1 MRMITEL
8 SEHMPEFITITVR
21 SGQATI
27 RTADIS
33 AVVVHNGGSDIHM
46 KSGTIFTQSRVKSQD

>member
-1 MRMITEL
+1 MRMITEI
-8 SEHMPEFITITVR
+8 SNEMPDFIVITVR

-46 KSGTIFTQSRVKSQD
+46 KSGTIFTQNRLKSED

>member
-1 MRMITEL
+1 
-8 SEHMPEFITITVR
+8 MPDFIVITVR

-46 KSGTIFTQSRVKSQD
+46 KSGTIFTQNRLKSED